1 MYYIMGQIINPF
13 EEEQSSDPAPLLPDG
28 SPKKRFEVMMRKGK
42 GGNIEKAIFIDGE
55 LLDWAVDMNSLA
67 EAMQM
72 GPKIFRAAQLDIE
85 RHFTES
91 VSEVLG
97 RKVTKDDIKLAV
109 KTGWI

>member
-1 MYYIMGQIINPF
+1 MYYIMAEIINPF
-13 EEEQSSDPAPLLPDG
+13 EEPPVTPAPLLPDG
-28 SPKKRFEVMMRKGK
+28 KPKARFEVMMRKGK

-55 LLDWAVDMNSLA
+55 FLDWSVDMSSLA
-67 EAMQM
+67 EAFQM
-72 GPKIFRAAQLDIE
+72 GPKFYKAAQKDIE

-97 RKVTKDDIKLAV
+97 RKVTAEDIKLAT

>member
-1 MYYIMGQIINPF
+1 MVEIINPF
-13 EEEQSSDPAPLLPDG
+13 EKPEAPLLSDG
-28 SPKKRFEVMMRKGK
+28 TPKKRFEAMMRKGK

-55 LLDWAVDMNSLA
+55 FLDWAVDMNSLV

-72 GPKIFRAAQLDIE
+72 GPKFFREAQRDIE
-85 RHFTES
+85 KHFTES

-97 RKVTKDDIKLAV
+97 RKVTIEDIKLAT

>member
-1 MYYIMGQIINPF
+1 MYYIMAEIINPF
-13 EEEQSSDPAPLLPDG
+13 EEPPVTPTPLLPDG
-28 SPKKRFEVMMRKGK
+28 TPKKSFEVMMRKGK

-55 LLDWAVDMNSLA
+55 FLDWSVDVSSLA

-72 GPKIFRAAQLDIE
+72 GPMFFRAVQKDIE
-85 RHFTES
+85 KHFTES

-97 RKVTKDDIKLAV
+97 RRVTTEDIKLAT